1 MRGDF
6 IMNFVQPI
14 RDPEKVEEIKLFLKE
29 QNERNYMLFLI
40 GINTGLRISDI
51 LKLKVSDVK
60 GTHISIREKK
70 TGKQKRIRITPS
82 LKRELIRYIKGKSDD
97 EYLFKSRKGRNKPIG
112 RSMAYKILRKTAE
125 RFHLDEIGT
134 HTLRKTFGYHF
145 YQQTKDVAMLQVIFN
160 HSSPA
165 ITLKYIGVN
174 QDSMDRAMTKFKI

>member
-1 MRGDF
+1 
-6 IMNFVQPI
+6 MNFVQPI
-14 RDPEKVEEIKLFLKE
+14 RDPEKVEAIKQFLKE
-29 QNERNYMLFLI
+29 QNERNYLLFLI

-51 LKLKVSDVK
+51 LKLKVGDVK

-82 LKRELIRYIKGKSDD
+82 LKRELKWYVEGKNDE
-97 EYLFKSRKGRNKPIG
+97 EYLIKSRNGCNKPIG
-112 RSMAYKILRKTAE
+112 RSMAYKILRKVAE
-125 RFHLDEIGT
+125 RFNLDEIGT

-145 YQQTKDVAMLQVIFN
+145 YQQTKDVAMLQEIFN